1 MSLDYPTRRM
11 VLDGIVT
18 GCASLDKVSARSL
31 DYAVCEDSAE
41 SALLHATREQI
52 IQTEIEQQSWQFL
65 RHKSGA
71 A

>member
-1 MSLDYPTRRM
+1 MF
-11 VLDGIVT
+11 LDGVVKSR
-18 GCASLDKVSARSL
+18 ASLDKVSARSL
-31 DYAVCEDSAE
+31 DYAVCEGSAE
-41 SALLHATREQI
+41 SVLLHATFPCAAREQI